1 MEQSHEENHNTKDT
15 FSMNDYHSKIHFW
28 GRTTIWIVLILSLFL
43 PFYLSY
49 GMGFHPGWQII
60 LSGFVAYAGLVAVAW
75 VMEPVMYFPILGV
88 SGTYISF
95 LTGNISNLV
104 LPSAAAAQNAIGAE
118 PGTEK
123 GELTAT
129 LAIGAA
135 SIVNKLILIPI
146 IIFGAVIIANL
157 PESVENVFPLIL
169 PAIFGA
175 VLAQFAIK
183 KPIYGVVALVLG
195 LIINLIALPVF
206 LKSLTCIVLTVLIC
220 LQLER
225 MKEKKQKQT
234 Q

>member
-1 MEQSHEENHNTKDT
+1 MDQSHGVNHNTKDT
-15 FSMNDYHSKIHFW
+15 FSMTDYHSKIHFW
-28 GRTTIWIVLILSLFL
+28 GRTTIWIALILSLFL
-43 PFYLSY
+43 PLYLSY
-49 GMGFHPGWQII
+49 GLGFHPGWQII
-60 LSGFVAYAGLVAVAW
+60 LSGFAAYAGLVAVAW

-146 IIFGAVIIANL
+146 IIFGSFIIANL

-183 KPIYGVVALVLG
+183 KPIYGLIGLSLG
-195 LIINLIALPVF
+195 LIISLIALPLF

-220 LQLER
+220 LQLEK
-225 MKEKKQKQT
+225 MKDKKQT